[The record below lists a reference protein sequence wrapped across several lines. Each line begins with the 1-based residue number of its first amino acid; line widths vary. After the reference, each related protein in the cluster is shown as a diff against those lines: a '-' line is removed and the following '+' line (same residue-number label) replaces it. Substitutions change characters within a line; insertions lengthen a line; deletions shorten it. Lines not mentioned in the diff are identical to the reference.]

1 MVLHD
6 HLDSPDSG
14 IVRDAYGVPVPA
26 TYSQVSALIC
36 FKIICMTIFIVQPT
50 ELEISLT
57 QPIPEE
63 IITRSPARRLDVLP
77 GGFD

>member
-26 TYSQVSALIC
+26 TYSQVDLGKL
-36 FKIICMTIFIVQPT
+36 KIDANSHFQPT

-63 IITRSPARRLDVLP
+63 IVTRSPARRLDVLP
-77 GGFD
+77 GSYD

>member
-26 TYSQVSALIC
+26 TYSQVDQGKL
-36 FKIICMTIFIVQPT
+36 KIDVNSPFQPT

-63 IITRSPARRLDVLP
+63 IVTRSPARRLDVLP
-77 GGFD
+77 GSYD